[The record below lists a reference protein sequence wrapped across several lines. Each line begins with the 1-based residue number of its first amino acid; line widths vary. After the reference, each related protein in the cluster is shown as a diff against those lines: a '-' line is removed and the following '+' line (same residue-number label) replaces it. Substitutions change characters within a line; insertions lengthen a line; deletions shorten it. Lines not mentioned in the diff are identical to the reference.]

1 MDLKEERIETNQ
13 TTIKRI
19 SGYLHRVI
27 PIADKSGE
35 IISYAL
41 RPIML
46 EFNARDV
53 LQVMIGSALLAMP
66 VCLTEEAWVLGEVLP
81 NRNVLAIAGL
91 SMLLIG
97 IFVYF
102 NFYKVTIKGYILEF
116 VKRVLGTYL
125 ISLMMVALIL
135 TILDKCP
142 WGVDNVLALKR
153 VVIVAFPA
161 SLSGTLSDM
170 IK

>member
-1 MDLKEERIETNQ
+1 MDQIKTNE

-27 PIADKSGE
+27 PVADSTGK

-46 EFNARDV
+46 EFNVRDV
-53 LQVMIGSALLAMP
+53 LQVMIGAALLAMP

-81 NRNVLAIAGL
+81 DRNIMAMAGL
-91 SMLLIG
+91 SLVLIG

-102 NFYKVTIKGYILEF
+102 NFYKITLKGYYLEF

-125 ISLMMVALIL
+125 ISMFMVAIIL
-135 TILDKCP
+135 SILDKCP
-142 WGVDNVLALKR
+142 WGVDNALAIR
-153 VVIVAFPA
+153 RIIIVTFPA

>member
-1 MDLKEERIETNQ
+1 MDQINTSE

-27 PIADKSGE
+27 PVADSTGK

-46 EFNARDV
+46 EFKVRDV
-53 LQVMIGSALLAMP
+53 LQVMIGAALLAMP
-66 VCLTEEAWVLGEVLP
+66 VCLTEEAWVLGEELP
-81 NRNVLAIAGL
+81 RRNVAGIAGL
-91 SMLLIG
+91 SLVLIG
-97 IFVYF
+97 IFVYY
-102 NFYKVTIKGYILEF
+102 NFYKITIKGYYLEF
-116 VKRVLGTYL
+116 VKRVVGTYL
-125 ISLMMVALIL
+125 ISMLMVAIIL
-135 TILDKCP
+135 TLLDKCP
-142 WGVDNVLALKR
+142 WGVDNNLAIKR
-153 VVIVAFPA
+153 IIIVSFPA

>member
-1 MDLKEERIETNQ
+1 MDQIKTNE

-27 PIADKSGE
+27 PVADSTGK

-66 VCLTEEAWVLGEVLP
+66 VCLTEEAWVLGEILP
-81 NRNVLAIAGL
+81 KRNVLGIAGL
-91 SMLLIG
+91 SLVLIG

-102 NFYKVTIKGYILEF
+102 NFYKITIKGYYLEF

-125 ISLMMVALIL
+125 ISMLMVAIIL
-135 TILDKCP
+135 TLLDKCP
-142 WGVDNVLALKR
+142 WGTDNLLAIKR
-153 VVIVAFPA
+153 VIIVTFPA

>member
-1 MDLKEERIETNQ
+1 MDQINTNE

-27 PIADKSGE
+27 PVADSTGK

-46 EFNARDV
+46 EFTARDV

-81 NRNVLAIAGL
+81 DRNILAIAGL
-91 SMLLIG
+91 SLVLIG

-102 NFYKVTIKGYILEF
+102 NFYKITIKGYYFEF
-116 VKRVLGTYL
+116 VKRVIGTYL
-125 ISLMMVALIL
+125 ISMIMVAIIL
-135 TILDKCP
+135 SILDKCP
-142 WGVDNVLALKR
+142 WGVDNMLAIR
-153 VVIVAFPA
+153 RIIIVTFPA

>member
-1 MDLKEERIETNQ
+1 MDQIKTSE

-27 PIADKSGE
+27 PVADSTGK

-46 EFNARDV
+46 EFTARDV

-81 NRNVLAIAGL
+81 DRNILAIAGL
-91 SMLLIG
+91 SLVLIG

-102 NFYKVTIKGYILEF
+102 NFYKVTIKGYYLEF
-116 VKRVLGTYL
+116 FKRVIGTYL
-125 ISLMMVALIL
+125 ISMMMVAIIL
-135 TILDKCP
+135 SILDKCP
-142 WGVDNVLALKR
+142 WGVDNMLAVR
-153 VVIVAFPA
+153 RIIIVTFPA